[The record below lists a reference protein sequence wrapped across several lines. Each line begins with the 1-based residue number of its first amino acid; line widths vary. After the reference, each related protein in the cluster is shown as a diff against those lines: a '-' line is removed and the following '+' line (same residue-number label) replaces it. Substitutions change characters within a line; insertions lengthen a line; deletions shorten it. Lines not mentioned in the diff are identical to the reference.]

1 MERRDDKPVEEVQG
15 HGEMMA
21 IDVISSSN
29 NTQTI
34 MLLPFVSSHLNPWAL
49 LIIMTQWELKGE
61 ITHKKKDVNH
71 FISTATLH
79 ILCFALIVQ

>member
-1 MERRDDKPVEEVQG
+1 MGEAQG
-15 HGEMMA
+15 HGEIIM

-34 MLLPFVSSHLNPWAL
+34 TPLPFFSLDLNPWAL
-49 LIIMTQWELKGE
+49 LIIMTQEKLKGE
-61 ITHKKKDVNH
+61 ITHQKKAVNH
-71 FISTATLH
+71 FISTAKLH